1 MQNYS
6 FFLFSQPTQDL
17 LLKRHNLEIPYDL
30 LFDSVVK
37 HYEVFKNFDFD
48 LNISEYEAIEQF
60 LNNTGSYLAELFAIH
75 EEYSYTFTHTCPS
88 CQSLVSLDSHYQ
100 VNDNDENVYCSLVC
114 SSKATLDH
122 IQDILGN
129 GEELD
134 SEELLQ
140 IIENT

>member
-6 FFLFSQPTQDL
+6 FFLFSQLTQDL

-60 LNNTGSYLAELFAIH
+60 LNNTGSYLAELFAMH
-75 EEYSYTFTHTCPS
+75 EEYSYMPKLPKLS
-88 CQSLVSLDSHYQ
+88 
-100 VNDNDENVYCSLVC
+100 
-114 SSKATLDH
+114 
-122 IQDILGN
+122 
-129 GEELD
+129 
-134 SEELLQ
+134 
-140 IIENT
+140 